1 MAFALEKLKKLKDR
15 SEEGVWVELLDIETG
30 EPSGG
35 FMLLI
40 GAESAE
46 FAKITH
52 RMANAKAKRRG
63 PMTSE
68 TAEADNL
75 DLLAACT
82 MDWKGI
88 EDAGEPVPFS
98 REAAR
103 ELYKAYPSLRAQVDR
118 AIGDRAA
125 FLRD

>member
-35 FMLLI
+35 FVLLI

-46 FAKITH
+46 FIKLKH
-52 RMANAKAKRRG
+52 RMENVQAKRRG
-63 PMTSE
+63 RQTSE
-68 TAEADNL
+68 MEEADGL

-82 MDWKGI
+82 KDWKGI
-88 EDAGEPVPFS
+88 ENAGKPVPFS

-118 AIGDRAA
+118 AIMDRAA